1 MLPRHALRLTAGG
14 PRMDQKLTL
23 LSKVPLFADLSASD
37 LAAVGRLT
45 DEVSVPAGKVLATEG
60 SSGHEFFV
68 ILDGTVTIT
77 RGSQHLADLGGGD
90 FFGELA
96 MIANV
101 PRTATATA
109 TTPTTLLVLGHRE
122 FTSLLA
128 DQPRIRDKVMI
139 AVARRLS
146 ELAPAHTN

>member
-1 MLPRHALRLTAGG
+1 
-14 PRMDQKLTL
+14 MDQKLTL

>member
-1 MLPRHALRLTAGG
+1 
-14 PRMDQKLTL
+14 MDQKSTM
-23 LSKVPLFADLSASD
+23 LSKVPLFADLSARD
-37 LAAVGRLT
+37 LAEVGRLA
-45 DEVSVPAGKVLATEG
+45 DEVDVPAGKVLAAEG

-77 RGSQHLADLGGGD
+77 RGSTHLADLGPGD

-96 MIANV
+96 MIADV

-109 TTPTTLLVLGHRE
+109 STPASLMVVGHRE
-122 FTSLLA
+122 FTTLLA
-128 DQPRIRDKVMI
+128 DQPGIRERVMV

-146 ELAPAHTN
+146 EFVPAATH